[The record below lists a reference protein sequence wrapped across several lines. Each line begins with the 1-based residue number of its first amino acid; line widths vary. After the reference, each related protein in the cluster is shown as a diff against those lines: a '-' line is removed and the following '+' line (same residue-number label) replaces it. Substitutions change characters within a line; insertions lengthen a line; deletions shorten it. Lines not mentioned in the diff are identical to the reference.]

1 MINIYYVYHPY
12 YNIKYM
18 YIILWNS
25 YFYHVLR
32 SPEFSFP
39 SFFCTSDFT
48 GRKWVQRPDPGTD
61 ESHGG
66 GRIVPGFFWGLI
78 VAKFMMVDSF
88 TPLFFAFFS
97 MFHRN
102 LGVSFHVDQK
112 RWFLWKWKLHIFS
125 SGNSMKLS
133 LISVTLLIRRKTWH
147 LDSILSW
154 HLDRLL

>member
-39 SFFCTSDFT
+39 SFFLHV
-48 GRKWVQRPDPGTD
+48 RLYRPEVGSTTWSWNRWIAWRRAHCAWLFLGTHRSKIHD
-61 ESHGG
+61 GG
-66 GRIVPGFFWGLI
+66 FIHPSV
-78 VAKFMMVDSF
+78 
-88 TPLFFAFFS
+88 FAFFS